1 MSLFNTIVAYRI
13 GENWEAPGI
22 DVIDDK
28 MSKGEFK
35 PCGAT
40 QEISK
45 GWSPA
50 RGKDFGAYLE
60 SVGGQLIAKFTTEKK
75 TVPASAVKAELDE
88 RCKALAEQR
97 GKKVSG
103 KEKRELKDEIKLTLL
118 PRAFSKKSSNMLW
131 LDLENRMLVVGAG
144 SHKAAENC
152 VTALVELCSDLGTPI
167 LLAPLN
173 TKMSP
178 QGAMSVWLS
187 EKEAP
192 SNFDLGTEVELKQA
206 SDKSCVKYAKH
217 SLHLDEIATYI
228 GQGKLPTKLS
238 LLWDG
243 KVTFTLSDSFVLS
256 KISLIDVGDAPDKD
270 EDPFDTDVA
279 LMTAELSALLPALL
293 DALGGEVTEEA

>member
-13 GENWEAPGI
+13 DENWAAPGVA
-22 DVIDDK
+22 VIDDK
-28 MSKGEFK
+28 MSTGMFQ

-45 GWSPA
+45 GWAPA

-75 TVPASAVKAELDE
+75 TVPASAIKAELDE
-88 RCKALAEQR
+88 RCKVLAEQR
-97 GKKVSG
+97 GTKVGS

-131 LDLENRMLVVGAG
+131 LDLENRTLVVGAG

-152 VTALVELCSDLGTPI
+152 VNALVELFSDLGTPI

-178 QGAMSVWLS
+178 QGAMSVWLA
-187 EKEAP
+187 EQEAP
-192 SNFDLGTEVELKQA
+192 ANFDLGTEVELKQA
-206 SDKSCVKYAKH
+206 SDKACVKYAKH
-217 SLHLDEIATYI
+217 TLQLAEIATYI
-228 GQGKLPTKLS
+228 AQGKLPTKLS

-243 KVTFTLSDSFVLS
+243 KVAFTLSDSFVLS
-256 KISLIDVGDAPDKD
+256 KIALVDVSDSLDKA

-279 LMTAELSALLPALL
+279 LMTAELSSLLPDLL
-293 DALGGEVTEEA
+293 VALGGEVTEEA